1 MLLSCPGFHASA
13 TTQACAD
20 VVSNQAYQSLQSNL
34 QLGNERAQ
42 AQWQMALVILI
53 DL

>member
-13 TTQACAD
+13 TTQACA
-20 VVSNQAYQSLQSNL
+20 VVSDQANRLLQSNL